1 MHSNPSDSPTMPRDP
16 KLSERTLLKE
26 ADLQRC
32 IDSLQLIV
40 CDLLIENEKLRQH
53 LVTDKF

>member
-1 MHSNPSDSPTMPRDP
+1 MHSNPSDSPTVSRDP
-16 KLSERTLLKE
+16 NLSEQTLLKE

-53 LVTDKF
+53 LVTDKS